1 VHHNLLQR
9 TFVSFS
15 GTTVARIGFNFIEK
29 NFLIMG
35 AQSGKSTNTGKKLI
49 IFGFVIIAILFLLYH
64 RYQDPE
70 LITPSALN
78 SIQRIA
84 YGFYI
89 TLVAAFGAIAIGMY
103 RYHKEKVENKGHDLS
118 TIIAI
123 ATWNS
128 KSRKIF
134 VATFIGYGIFFSLV
148 SGTLVYQPEVNFAIH
163 YGATIPSGFIA
174 PCCDSPGY
182 MPKIIVYLTEHVG
195 LQIIPINLLLQVI
208 VSYLV
213 GLNASIA
220 VSAYTISKKGSG
232 ISSIGAATGLFI
244 ACPTCAGT
252 FLSIFIG
259 TASGI
264 ALSIALT
271 QMQTLFI
278 AISIPVL
285 LATPYLMAK
294 KLRNAD
300 GSCKID
306 PTK

>member
-1 VHHNLLQR
+1 M
-9 TFVSFS
+9 
-15 GTTVARIGFNFIEK
+15 EE
-29 NFLIMG
+29 
-35 AQSGKSTNTGKKLI
+35 QSENSKNTGKRLI
-49 IFGFVIIAILFLLYH
+49 IFGFIIITILFLLYH

-70 LITPSALN
+70 LITPSALE

-84 YGFYI
+84 LGFYI
-89 TLVAAFGAIAIGMY
+89 TLVAAFGAIAFGMY
-103 RYHKEKVENKGHDLS
+103 RYHKEKVENKGKDLT
-118 TIIAI
+118 TIIALS
-123 ATWNS
+123 TWNS

-134 VATFIGYGIFFSLV
+134 VATFIGYGLFFSLV

-163 YGATIPSGFIA
+163 YGAIIPSGFIA

-182 MPKIIVYLTEHVG
+182 MPKIIIYLTEHVG
-195 LQIIPINLLLQVI
+195 LQIIPINLVLQVV

-213 GLNASIA
+213 GLNASNA
-220 VSAYTISKKGSG
+220 VNAYMISKRGSG
-232 ISSIGAATGLFI
+232 VSTIGAATGLFI

-285 LATPYLMAK
+285 LITPYVMAK

-306 PTK
+306 STK

>member
-1 VHHNLLQR
+1 MDIHL
-9 TFVSFS
+9 
-15 GTTVARIGFNFIEK
+15 EK
-29 NFLIMG
+29 
-35 AQSGKSTNTGKKLI
+35 SSSKGKKLI
-49 IFGFVIIAILFLLYH
+49 ILGFATIAILFLLYS

-70 LITPSALN
+70 LLTPAAID

-89 TLVAAFGAIAIGMY
+89 ILVVAFGAIAFGLY
-103 RYHKEKVENKGHDLS
+103 RYHKGKVNANQKNLS
-118 TIIAI
+118 TIIALT
-123 ATWNS
+123 TWNS

-134 VATFIGYGIFFSLV
+134 VVIFIGYGIFFSLV

-174 PCCDSPGY
+174 PCCDGPGY
-182 MPKIIVYLTEHVG
+182 MPKIIIYLTEHIG
-195 LQIIPINLLLQVI
+195 LQIIPINLVLQVI

-213 GLNASIA
+213 GLNGAIA
-220 VSAYTISKKGSG
+220 VNAYSISKKGRG
-232 ISSIGAATGLFI
+232 IGTVGAVTGLFI

-252 FLSIFIG
+252 FLSVFVG

-264 ALSIALT
+264 VLSIALA
-271 QMQTLFI
+271 QMQTFFI

-285 LATPYLMAK
+285 IITPYIMAK
-294 KLRNAD
+294 KLQNSD

>member
-1 VHHNLLQR
+1 MSEQ
-9 TFVSFS
+9 T
-15 GTTVARIGFNFIEK
+15 
-29 NFLIMG
+29 
-35 AQSGKSTNTGKKLI
+35 GKSTNNGKKLI
-49 IFGFVIIAILFLLYH
+49 VLGFITIGILFLLYD
-64 RYQDPE
+64 RYQNPE
-70 LITPSALN
+70 LLTPSAIE

-89 TLVAAFGAIAIGMY
+89 TLVASFGAIAFGMY
-103 RYHKEKVENKGHDLS
+103 RYHKQKVKNKGDDLS
-118 TIIAI
+118 TIIALT
-123 ATWNS
+123 TWNS

-134 VATFIGYGIFFSLV
+134 VATFIGYGVFFSLV

-182 MPKIIVYLTEHVG
+182 MPKIIVYLTEHIG
-195 LQIIPINLLLQVI
+195 LQIIPVNLVLQVI

-220 VSAYTISKKGSG
+220 VSAYAISKKGRGMST
-232 ISSIGAATGLFI
+232 IGAATGLFI

-252 FLSIFIG
+252 FMSIFIG

-285 LATPYLMAK
+285 LVTPYIMAR
-294 KLRNAD
+294 KLRNDD

>member
-1 VHHNLLQR
+1 MEKQ
-9 TFVSFS
+9 S
-15 GTTVARIGFNFIEK
+15 EK
-29 NFLIMG
+29 NTKNGKRLIV
-35 AQSGKSTNTGKKLI
+35 
-49 IFGFVIIAILFLLYH
+49 FGFIIIGILFLLYY

-70 LITPSALN
+70 ILTPSAID

-89 TLVAAFGAIAIGMY
+89 TLVAAFGAIAFGMY
-103 RYHKEKVENKGHDLS
+103 RYHKGKVEGKGKDLS
-118 TIIAI
+118 TIIALT
-123 ATWNS
+123 TWNS
-128 KSRKIF
+128 KSRKVF
-134 VATFIGYGIFFSLV
+134 VATFIGYGIFFSLA
-148 SGTLVYQPEVNFAIH
+148 SGTLVYQPEVNFAIV

-174 PCCDSPGY
+174 PCCDIPGY
-182 MPKIIVYLTEHVG
+182 MPKIIVYLTEYIG
-195 LQIIPINLLLQVI
+195 LQIIPINLVLQVV

-220 VSAYTISKKGSG
+220 INAYTISKKGG
-232 ISSIGAATGLFI
+232 GATTIGAATGLFI

-259 TASGI
+259 AASGI

-285 LATPYLMAK
+285 IITPYVMAK
-294 KLRNAD
+294 KLRNVD
-300 GSCKID
+300 GSCKVGEN
-306 PTK
+306 

>member
-1 VHHNLLQR
+1 MK
-9 TFVSFS
+9 
-15 GTTVARIGFNFIEK
+15 E
-29 NFLIMG
+29 
-35 AQSGKSTNTGKKLI
+35 QSAKSTNTGKKMI
-49 IFGFVIIAILFLLYH
+49 VFGFVIITILFLLYH

-70 LITPSALN
+70 LITPDALN

-89 TLVAAFGAIAIGMY
+89 TLVAAFGAIAFGMY
-103 RYHKEKVENKGHDLS
+103 RYHREKIENKGKDLT
-118 TIIAI
+118 TIIAL

-134 VATFIGYGIFFSLV
+134 VATFIGYGLFFSMA
-148 SGTLVYQPEVNFAIH
+148 SGTLVYQPEVNFSIH

-195 LQIIPINLLLQVI
+195 LQIIPVNLVLQIV

-213 GLNASIA
+213 GLNASIT
-220 VSAYTISKKGSG
+220 VSAYMISKKEKGVST
-232 ISSIGAATGLFI
+232 IAAATGLFI

-271 QMQTLFI
+271 QLQTLFI
-278 AISIPVL
+278 AISIPILVIIPYVL
-285 LATPYLMAK
+285 AK

-300 GSCKID
+300 GSCKIE
-306 PTK
+306 PTN

>member
-1 VHHNLLQR
+1 M
-9 TFVSFS
+9 T
-15 GTTVARIGFNFIEK
+15 
-29 NFLIMG
+29 
-35 AQSGKSTNTGKKLI
+35 QSDNSSSGKKLI
-49 IFGFVIIAILFLLYH
+49 VLGFVTIVIIFLLYE

-70 LITPSALN
+70 LLTPSAIDN
-78 SIQRIA
+78 IQRMA

-89 TLVAAFGAIAIGMY
+89 VLVSSFGAIAFGMY
-103 RYHKEKVENKGHDLS
+103 RYHKRKVENKGTDLS
-118 TIIAI
+118 TIIALS
-123 ATWNS
+123 TWNS

-134 VATFIGYGIFFSLV
+134 TATFIGYGIFFALA
-148 SGTLVYQPEVNFAIH
+148 SGTLIYQPEVNFAIH

-174 PCCDSPGY
+174 PCCDGPGY

-195 LQIIPINLLLQVI
+195 LQIIPINLVLQVI

-213 GLNASIA
+213 GLNVSIA
-220 VSAYTISKKGSG
+220 ASAYTVSKKGGGMST
-232 ISSIGAATGLFI
+232 IGAATGLFI

-271 QMQTLFI
+271 QLQTLLI
-278 AISIPVL
+278 AVSIPIL
-285 LATPYLMAK
+285 LVTPYVMAK

-300 GSCKID
+300 GSCKIGE
-306 PTK
+306 K

>member
-1 VHHNLLQR
+1 MLENQAHSH
-9 TFVSFS
+9 
-15 GTTVARIGFNFIEK
+15 G
-29 NFLIMG
+29 
-35 AQSGKSTNTGKKLI
+35 GKKLI
-49 IFGFVIIAILFLLYH
+49 VLGFATIVIIFILYT
-64 RYQDPE
+64 RYQNPE
-70 LITPSALN
+70 LITPDSID

-89 TLVAAFGAIAIGMY
+89 ILVAAFGAIMY
-103 RYHKEKVENKGHDLS
+103 GIYLYHREKVEKKGKDIA
-118 TIIAI
+118 TIIALT
-123 ATWNS
+123 TWNS
-128 KSRKIF
+128 RSRKVF
-134 VATFIGYGIFFSLV
+134 VMTFVGYGIFFSLV
-148 SGTLVYQPEVNFAIH
+148 SGTLVYQPEVNFVTH
-163 YGATIPSGFIA
+163 YGATIPSGFVS
-174 PCCDSPGY
+174 PCCDEPGY

-195 LQIIPINLLLQVI
+195 LQIIPINLVLQVI

-220 VSAYTISKKGSG
+220 VSAYTISKKGRGMSTV
-232 ISSIGAATGLFI
+232 GAATGLFI

-271 QMQTLFI
+271 QLQTLFI

-285 LATPYLMAK
+285 LVTPFVMAK

-300 GSCKID
+300 GSCKTE

>member
-1 VHHNLLQR
+1 MNNP
-9 TFVSFS
+9 S
-15 GTTVARIGFNFIEK
+15 EK
-29 NFLIMG
+29 SAN
-35 AQSGKSTNTGKKLI
+35 KGKKLI
-49 IFGFVIIAILFLLYH
+49 ILGFVAIVILFLIYH

-70 LITPSALN
+70 LLTPSAMD
-78 SIQRIA
+78 SIQRIS

-89 TLVAAFGAIAIGMY
+89 TLVASFGAIAFGMY
-103 RYHKEKVENKGHDLS
+103 RYHKDKVDNKGKDLL

-123 ATWNS
+123 TTWNS

-134 VATFIGYGIFFSLV
+134 VATFIGYGIFFSLI

-163 YGATIPSGFIA
+163 YGATIPSGFIS
-174 PCCDSPGY
+174 PCCDNPGY
-182 MPKIIVYLTEHVG
+182 MPKIIIYLTEHVG
-195 LQIIPINLLLQVI
+195 LQIIPINLVLQVI

-213 GLNASIA
+213 GLNTSIA
-220 VSAYTISKKGSG
+220 VSAYTISKKGRGVST
-232 ISSIGAATGLFI
+232 IGAATGLFI

-285 LATPYLMAK
+285 LVTPYVMAK

-300 GSCKID
+300 GSCKVG
-306 PTK
+306 KK

>member
-1 VHHNLLQR
+1 M
-9 TFVSFS
+9 
-15 GTTVARIGFNFIEK
+15 K
-29 NFLIMG
+29 K
-35 AQSGKSTNTGKKLI
+35 QSEKSTKNGKRLI
-49 IFGFVIIAILFLLYH
+49 VFGFIIIGILFLLYH

-70 LITPSALN
+70 LLTPSAMD

-89 TLVAAFGAIAIGMY
+89 TLVAAFGAIAFGMY
-103 RYHKEKVENKGHDLS
+103 RYHKEKVESKGSDLS
-118 TIIAI
+118 TIIALT
-123 ATWNS
+123 TWNS

-134 VATFIGYGIFFSLV
+134 VATFIGYGIFFSLI

-195 LQIIPINLLLQVI
+195 LQIIPINLVLQIV

-213 GLNASIA
+213 GLNAAIA
-220 VSAYTISKKGSG
+220 INAYTISKKGSG
-232 ISSIGAATGLFI
+232 MSTIGAATGLFI

-264 ALSIALT
+264 ALSIALS
-271 QMQTLFI
+271 QLQTLFI

-285 LATPYLMAK
+285 IVIPYVMAK

-306 PTK
+306 PT

>member
-1 VHHNLLQR
+1 MK
-9 TFVSFS
+9 
-15 GTTVARIGFNFIEK
+15 E
-29 NFLIMG
+29 
-35 AQSGKSTNTGKKLI
+35 QSAKSTNSGKKLI
-49 IFGFVIIAILFLLYH
+49 VFGFVIITIMFLLYY

-70 LITPSALN
+70 LITPDALN

-89 TLVAAFGAIAIGMY
+89 VLAAAFGAVAFGMY
-103 RYHKEKVENKGHDLS
+103 RYHKEKVEKQGKDLL
-118 TIIAI
+118 TIIAL

-134 VATFIGYGIFFSLV
+134 VATFIGYGLFFSLA
-148 SGTLVYQPEVNFAIH
+148 SGTLVYQPEVNFSIH

-174 PCCDSPGY
+174 PCCDNPGY
-182 MPKIIVYLTEHVG
+182 MPKIIIYLTEHVG
-195 LQIIPINLLLQVI
+195 LQIIPVNLILQI
-208 VSYLV
+208 AVSYLV
-213 GLNASIA
+213 ALNASIA
-220 VSAYTISKKGSG
+220 VSAYTISKKGRG
-232 ISSIGAATGLFI
+232 VSSIGAATGLFI

-252 FLSIFIG
+252 FLSIFVG

-264 ALSIALT
+264 ALSFALI
-271 QMQTLFI
+271 QLQTLFI

-285 LATPYLMAK
+285 VIIPYLMAK

-306 PTK
+306 PTN